1 MDVNR
6 KIIANTLDPE
16 ETRVAIV
23 EDGRLYEMF
32 IERMWERQK
41 AGEVYK
47 ARVDSVLPGMNSAF
61 LNLGDGRNAFLY
73 LDDAKGLD
81 VRPNKEI
88 MVQVMKAARKG
99 KGARVTSRVSLPG
112 RYLVLV
118 PEGRESGV
126 SKRIADEEERQ
137 RLRHI
142 ARSLR
147 PPGFGVIVRTA
158 AEGVHEDVLAG
169 DLAELLSLW
178 NEIEHNGEV
187 QTAPCLLYRDLGLLG
202 RVLRD
207 ELNEEISE
215 IVIDSAEEAERIR
228 PWVERFSGTGEPP
241 EMSVYTG
248 STPLFDVYGIEK
260 ELETILERKLW
271 LESGAYLII
280 DQTEALTVIDVN
292 TGKFVGKTNLQDT
305 VYKTNLEAAREV
317 ARQIRLRAIGGIVVI
332 DFIDMDREE
341 DRQNLIEELN
351 RHFRND
357 RYKARVFG
365 VTQLGLVEITR
376 KRARLDLRA
385 NLTRGCP
392 FCAGSGWVLKEE
404 SVAMAIKR
412 FIRKVVRSNHSEA
425 LLIEAFPAIARHVAS
440 TYLSQWE
447 EEFERRIILREMP
460 EYPWAK
466 FRLDFQG
473 PMAQVERRVS
483 LIRDKEAGAVV
494 HRSAESEGV

>member
-6 KIIANTLDPE
+6 KIIASTLDPE

-41 AGEVYK
+41 AGEIYK

-99 KGARVTSRVSLPG
+99 KGARVTSRISLPG

-137 RLRHI
+137 RLRRL
-142 ARSLR
+142 AKSLR
-147 PPGFGVIVRTA
+147 PPGFGVIIRTA
-158 AEGVHEDVLAG
+158 AEGVHEDALAE
-169 DLAELLSLW
+169 DLAELLTLW

-207 ELNEEISE
+207 ELNEVISE
-215 IVIDSAEEAERIR
+215 IVIDNVEEAERIR
-228 PWVERFSGTGEPP
+228 PWVERFSGTGEFP
-241 EMSVYTG
+241 ELNVYSG
-248 STPLFDVYGIEK
+248 NTPIFDVYGIEK

-292 TGKFVGKTNLQDT
+292 TGKYVGKTNLRDT
-305 VYKTNLEAAREV
+305 VLKTNLEAAREV

-341 DRQNLIEELN
+341 DRQKLVEELN

-412 FIRKVVRSNHSEA
+412 FIRKVSRSNRSEA
-425 LLIEAFPAIARHVAS
+425 MLIEAFPAIARHVAS

-447 EEFERRIILREMP
+447 EEFERRIMLREMP
-460 EYPWAK
+460 DFPWAK
-466 FRLDFQG
+466 FRMDFQG
-473 PMAQVERRVS
+473 PLGQVERRVA
-483 LIRDKEAGAVV
+483 LIREKEAGAVV
-494 HRSAESEGV
+494 HRTAESEGL

>member
-6 KIIANTLDPE
+6 KIIASTLDPE

-41 AGEVYK
+41 AGEIYK

-73 LDDAKGLD
+73 LDDARGKD
-81 VRPNKEI
+81 VKPNGELL
-88 MVQVMKAARKG
+88 VQVMKAARRS
-99 KGARVTSRVSLPG
+99 KGARVTTRISLPG

-118 PEGRESGV
+118 PGGRESGV
-126 SKRIADEEERQ
+126 SKRIAEDEERQ
-137 RLRHI
+137 RLRRL

-147 PPGFGVIVRTA
+147 PPGFGVIIRTA
-158 AEGVHEDVLAG
+158 AEGVPEETLAEDM
-169 DLAELLSLW
+169 AELLALW
-178 NEIEHNGEV
+178 NEIEHNGEI

-207 ELNEEISE
+207 ELNEEVSE
-215 IVIDSAEEAERIR
+215 IVVDSEEEAERIR
-228 PWVERFSGTGEPP
+228 PWIERFTAGSPMP
-241 EMSVYTG
+241 ELSVYSG
-248 STPLFDVYGIEK
+248 NTPLFEVYDIEK

-271 LESGAYLII
+271 LDSGAYLII

-292 TGKFVGKTNLQDT
+292 TGKFVGRTNLRDT
-305 VYKTNLEAAREV
+305 VLKTNLEAAREV

-341 DRQNLIEELN
+341 DRQTLIDELN
-351 RHFRND
+351 RHFQND

-376 KRARLDLRA
+376 KRARLDLRT

-412 FIRKVVRSNHSEA
+412 FIRKVSRANRSEA
-425 LLIEAFPAIARHVAS
+425 MLIEAFPAIARHVAS

-447 EEFERRIILREMP
+447 SEFDRRIILREVP
-460 EYPWAK
+460 DFPWAK
-466 FRLDFQG
+466 FRMDFQG
-473 PMAQVERRVS
+473 PLPQVERRVS
-483 LIRDKEAGAVV
+483 LILEKEAGAVV

>member
-6 KIIANTLDPE
+6 KIIASVLDPE
-16 ETRVAIV
+16 ETRVAIM
-23 EDGRLYEMF
+23 EDGRLYDVF
-32 IERMWERQK
+32 VERMWERQK
-41 AGEVYK
+41 AGEIYK

-88 MVQVMKAARKG
+88 VVQVIKAARKG
-99 KGARVTSRVSLPG
+99 KGARVTSRISLPG

-126 SKRIADEEERQ
+126 SKRIADEDERQ
-137 RLRHI
+137 RLRRI
-142 ARSLR
+142 AKSLR
-147 PPGFGVIVRTA
+147 PPGFGVIIRTA
-158 AEGVHEDVLAG
+158 AEGLHEEVLAE
-169 DLAELLSLW
+169 DLAELLELW
-178 NEIEHNGEV
+178 NEIEHNGEI

-207 ELNEEISE
+207 ELNEVISE
-215 IVIDSAEEAERIR
+215 IVIDSPEEAERIC
-228 PWVERFSGTGEPP
+228 PWVKRFSGTGEVP
-241 EMSVYTG
+241 ELKVYSG
-248 STPLFDVYGIEK
+248 NTPLFDAYGIEK
-260 ELETILERKLW
+260 EIETVLDRKLW

-292 TGKFVGKTNLQDT
+292 TGKFVGKTNLRDT
-305 VYKTNLEAAREV
+305 VLKTNLEAAREV

-341 DRQNLIEELN
+341 DRQNLIDELN
-351 RHFRND
+351 RHFRSD

-385 NLTRGCP
+385 TLTRGCP
-392 FCAGSGWVLKEE
+392 FCGGSGWVLKEE
-404 SVAMAIKR
+404 SVAMAMKR
-412 FIRKVVRSNHSEA
+412 FLRKVSRSNRSEA
-425 LLIEAFPAIARHVAS
+425 MLIEAFPVIARHVAS
-440 TYLSQWE
+440 TYLSHWE
-447 EEFERRIILREMP
+447 EEFGRRLILREMP
-460 EYPWAK
+460 DFPWAK
-466 FRLDFQG
+466 FRMDFQG
-473 PMAQVERRVS
+473 PLPQVERRVA
-483 LIRDKEAGAVV
+483 LYREKEAGAVV
-494 HRSAESEGV
+494 HRSTESEGF